1 MMKFIKTTVIGG
13 LLFLIPIILLIMI
26 LTKVHSL
33 LLVVAKPLDDVIP
46 LDKVGGI
53 AVANILVIIMIIL
66 ICFLAGILATGKYM
80 KKFQHGIESKLLIKL
95 PGFAIIK
102 GFMDSIKT
110 TEEASENF
118 IPVLVAFDDSEQV
131 CFEVERTS
139 NEKVV
144 VYLPGAPNPWSGTV
158 LYVDKA
164 RVKRLNTSVTEA
176 VNSIQMLGLGTEN
189 LINKK

>member
-118 IPVLVAFDDSEQV
+118 IPVLVSFDDSEQL

>member
-118 IPVLVAFDDSEQV
+118 IPVLVAFDDSEQL

>member
-80 KKFQHGIESKLLIKL
+80 KIFQHGIENKLLIKL

-118 IPVLVAFDDSEQV
+118 IPVLVSFDDSEQL

-158 LYVDKA
+158 LYIDKA

>member
-1 MMKFIKTTVIGG
+1 MKFIKTTVIGG